1 VNKFE
6 HKEIL
11 FNLAKNLKN
20 KTMTKSNY
28 SKGQKISYTKEIMFK
43 GTETI
48 SAKIVAIF
56 FSIGSQIL
64 LLDNGDEIRI
74 LA

>member
-1 VNKFE
+1 
-6 HKEIL
+6 
-11 FNLAKNLKN
+11 
-20 KTMTKSNY
+20 MTKSNY